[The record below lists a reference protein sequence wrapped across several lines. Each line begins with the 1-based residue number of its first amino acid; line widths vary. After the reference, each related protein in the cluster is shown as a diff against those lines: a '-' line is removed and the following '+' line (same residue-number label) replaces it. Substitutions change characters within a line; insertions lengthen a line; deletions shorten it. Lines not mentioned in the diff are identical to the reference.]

1 MRAFAD
7 LLDRLSLTSSAK
19 LTMVSDYLRATPD
32 PDRGWALERDSFK
45 WIPVEAPVTL
55 ECMRASL
62 FIRFR

>member
-7 LLDRLSLTSSAK
+7 LLDRLSLTSNAK

-55 ECMRASL
+55 
-62 FIRFR
+62 